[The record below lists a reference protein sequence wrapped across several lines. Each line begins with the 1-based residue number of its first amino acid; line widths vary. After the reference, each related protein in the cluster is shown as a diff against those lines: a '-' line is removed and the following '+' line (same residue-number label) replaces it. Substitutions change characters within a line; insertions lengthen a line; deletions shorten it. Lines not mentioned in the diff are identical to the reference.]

1 VVTRNVA
8 RHPRIVL
15 VVWGAIVALAIP
27 LARHESDHLTLG
39 GYAVSGSQ
47 SSVVG
52 AALQRDFPELSPTD
66 LAVLL
71 WPSHGATATE
81 VNRAIHRIEAA
92 ARTTPHISIT
102 AKGREEALFAA
113 GLVGP
118 IIISLQVHV
127 SEDAARNLVGT
138 LRSRLGVEA
147 RHSRV
152 ELHLLGESALAA
164 AVAETSQHELA
175 TAERISFPLL
185 LGVLLLVFGSLTAAV
200 LPVALGATSVVVA
213 ASMIYGLS
221 HGLELSVFTAN
232 TASMFGIGVA
242 VDYSLLVLAR
252 LRQELGVGRPFDE
265 ALTVATATAGRAV
278 VFSGAIVVT
287 SLAGVWLVPID
298 VLRSMAAGAMI
309 VVAVS
314 VVASITLL
322 PALIVTLGETRLT
335 RNFLSRTR
343 PRRRRK
349 VWRAW
354 ARTVTGHPFVA
365 ASLAGGVLLL
375 LAAPA
380 LQMTTS
386 TGTLQQLSKSNET
399 RIGFTEAAKQEGP
412 GALGPVVVTL
422 EVKRDGDMAS
432 LRRWAA
438 AFHSLAS
445 KLPGVRESSAVQVA
459 RSAAT
464 FFVVPITGPE
474 SAGAQRLVQR
484 LRRSAA
490 QLADTAAVRVA
501 VGGAPGSLLD
511 EEQAVR
517 SSTWKVL
524 AILLVTSFVILFAM
538 LRSVLLPVKAVVMNL
553 LSVGAAYGALVI
565 IFQWGWLDTLFHY
578 QAPGH
583 IYTLVPPLVLAVV
596 FGLSMD
602 YEVFLLTRI
611 RECWLTS
618 GNARGAV
625 AEGLE
630 ASARTIASAAFILVS
645 VFAVF
650 VGTGVPTIKELGVGA
665 GVAVAV
671 DATLIR
677 LILVPATMELF
688 GAWNW
693 WMPRPLDR
701 ILPRW
706 VSVRAT
712 AGRQTQQAA
721 SAREAA

>member
-1 VVTRNVA
+1 
-8 RHPRIVL
+8 VL
-15 VVWGAIVALAIP
+15 ALWGAIVALAIP

-39 GYAVSGSQ
+39 GYSVRGSQ
-47 SSVVG
+47 SSVVS
-52 AALQRDFPELSPTD
+52 AVLQRDFPELSPTD

-71 WPSHGATATE
+71 WPTHGATATD

-92 ARTTPHISIT
+92 VSNTPHISLT
-102 AKGREEALFAA
+102 AKGREEASFAA

-118 IIISLQVHV
+118 IIIPLQVHV
-127 SEDAARNLVGT
+127 SEDAARNLVRT
-138 LRSRLGVEA
+138 LRKRLGVEA
-147 RHSRV
+147 PIHSRIEV
-152 ELHLLGESALAA
+152 HLLGESALAG

-185 LGVLLLVFGSLTAAV
+185 LGVLLVVFGSLIAAV
-200 LPVALGATSVVVA
+200 LPVTLGAAAVVVA
-213 ASMIYGLS
+213 ASIIYGLS

-252 LRQELGVGRPFDE
+252 LRQELEAGRPFQE
-265 ALTVATATAGRAV
+265 ALEVATATAGRAV

-322 PALIVTLGETRLT
+322 PALIVTLGEVRLT

-349 VWRAW
+349 VWRVW
-354 ARTVTGHPFVA
+354 ARTVTGHPVLA
-365 ASLAGGVLLL
+365 TSLASGVLLL

-380 LQMTTS
+380 LQMTTG

-412 GALGPVVVTL
+412 GALGPIVVTL
-422 EVKRDGDMAS
+422 EMKRADVAS

-438 AFHSLAS
+438 GFHSLAS
-445 KLPGVRESSAVQVA
+445 KLPGVRESSTVQVA

-464 FFVVPITGPE
+464 FFVVPVTGPE
-474 SAGAQRLVQR
+474 SVGAQRLVQR

-490 QLADTAAVRVA
+490 QLADAAPVSVA

-565 IFQWGWLDTLFHY
+565 VFQWGWLDALFHY

-618 GNARGAV
+618 GDAQGAV

-630 ASARTIASAAFILVS
+630 ASARTIASAAFILVC

-706 VSVRAT
+706 ASVRAT